1 MDYRVLGR
9 TGLGVSLLGFGCG
22 NVGGLMIRGAPADR
36 ERAVARAIEHGI
48 NYFDTAP
55 SYGDG
60 QSETNLGAVLRSL
73 RARVYVGTKFRL
85 PATDPKDA
93 AGAIAQSLEAS
104 LARLGRDGVDLFQ
117 LHDHITAR
125 RGDAGLRAADVLE
138 RVVPAL
144 EKLREQGKTRFYG
157 ITALGDTDALHE
169 VIGSGRLHTAQ
180 VCYNLL
186 NPSAGME
193 VPAGSPAQDFQ
204 RLIGRAHA
212 RGLGVIVI
220 RVMAAGALSGTAAR
234 HPIAV
239 PSVEPIATGPSYAAD
254 VRRAQTLHPLVE
266 EGHAASL
273 AEASLRFAIG
283 HPDVSTVLLGYSD
296 LKQLEDA
303 VAAVTRGPLS
313 PAALQR
319 LAMLAGQ
326 RS

>member
-9 TGLGVSLLGFGCG
+9 TGLGVSVLGFGCG
-22 NVGGLMIRGAPADR
+22 TVGGLMIRSAPADR
-36 ERAVARAIEHGI
+36 ERAVARAIELGI

-60 QSETNLGAVLRSL
+60 QSETNLGAVLKAL

-85 PATDPKDA
+85 SGADLKDA

-117 LHDHITAR
+117 LHNHITPR
-125 RGDAGLRAADVLE
+125 PGDAGLTAADVLE
-138 RVVPAL
+138 RVIPAL

-157 ITALGDTDALHE
+157 VTALGDTDALHE
-169 VIGSGRLHTAQ
+169 VVGSGRLHTAQ

-186 NPSAGME
+186 NPSAGTEM
-193 VPAGSPAQDFQ
+193 PRGLPAQDFR
-204 RLIGRAHA
+204 RLIARAHA
-212 RGLGVIVI
+212 RGVGVIVI
-220 RVMAAGALSGTAAR
+220 RVLAAGALSGTTAR
-234 HPIAV
+234 HPVAV

-254 VRRAQTLHPLVE
+254 VRRARALQPLVD

-273 AEASLRFAIG
+273 PEASLRFAIG

-296 LKQLEDA
+296 LAQLEA
-303 VAAVTRGPLS
+303 AAAAVTRGPLA

-319 LAMLAGQ
+319 VAGLWDTQ
-326 RS
+326 R